1 MTSIDAFF
9 DRLRRNG
16 ADDRLVK
23 VSGSVRFDIH
33 DDRGVRHWRL
43 DIDRGRLR
51 VTEDDNPAS
60 TVIRM
65 SQQTAEAL
73 ATGEMNGLAAINRG
87 EIMVDGDLAL
97 ALRLGRL
104 LPAPATANGRH
115 GGGGA

>member
-9 DRLRRNG
+9 DRLRRDG
-16 ADDRLVK
+16 ADDRLVR
-23 VSGSVRFDIH
+23 VSGSVRFDI
-33 DDRGVRHWRL
+33 RGERGLRHWRL

-51 VTEDDNPAS
+51 VTEDDGPAS
-60 TVIRM
+60 AVIRM
-65 SQQTAEAL
+65 SEQTAEAL
-73 ATGEMNGLAAINRG
+73 VAGEMNGLAAINRG

-104 LPAPATANGRH
+104 LPAPAANGRH